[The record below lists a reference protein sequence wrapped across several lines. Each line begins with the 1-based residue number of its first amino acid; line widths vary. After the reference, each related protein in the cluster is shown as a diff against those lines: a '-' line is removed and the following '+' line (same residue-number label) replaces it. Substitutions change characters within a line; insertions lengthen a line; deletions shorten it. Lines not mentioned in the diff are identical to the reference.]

1 LPVLSV
7 VRISENEVQLMKRG
21 LLLVSISLL
30 ALLVSA
36 CGLSEA
42 DVQSTVTAAQGYAI
56 STVHAQYTEIA
67 LLTPSATNTLPP
79 TSTPAV
85 TATLA
90 ATATTA
96 AGGGGTT
103 SGCDAMTFVADV
115 TVADGEE
122 VTAGTAFTKT
132 WQVSNSGTC
141 DWSTAYQVLYSSG
154 DQMGGPSSTPLAAAV
169 TVGATGNV
177 SVSLVAP
184 STAGSYTGYWALAN
198 AAGQAFG
205 YLSVVITVP

>member
-1 LPVLSV
+1 
-7 VRISENEVQLMKRG
+7 MKRG
-21 LLLVSISLL
+21 LLLVSLSLA
-30 ALLVSA
+30 ALLLSA

-42 DVQSTVTAAQGYAI
+42 DVQSTVTAAQGFAV

-85 TATLA
+85 TATLG
-90 ATATTA
+90 ATATTVA
-96 AGGGGTT
+96 GGGTT

-122 VTAGTAFTKT
+122 VAAGTPFTKT
-132 WQVSNSGTC
+132 WQVTNSGTC
-141 DWSTAYQVLYSSG
+141 DWTTGYTLVFSSG
-154 DQMGGPSSTPLAAAV
+154 EQMGGPSSNPLASVV
-169 TVGATGNV
+169 TVGSSADV
-177 SVSLVAP
+177 SVALVAP
-184 STAGSYTGYWALAN
+184 TTSGSHTGYWAIAN

-205 YLSVVITVP
+205 FLYVEIEVP